1 MDGEPLILKYPLY
14 LIGQLPADASE
25 AYPGLQAWAVT
36 DTKRHPALM
45 LFTGSHLAERLIRL
59 TPIPG
64 HAISVDSPA
73 ILADI
78 IRRNRKNFS
87 LIMVDPDPVTRVG
100 RGYQVD
106 EFLRDLEK

>member
-14 LIGQLPADASE
+14 LIGQLPAETSE

-45 LFTGSHLAERLIRL
+45 VYTTAASAERSIRL

-64 HAISVDSPA
+64 HAINIDSPA
-73 ILADI
+73 MLADI
-78 IRRNRKNFS
+78 IRRNRAKFS
-87 LIMVDPDPVTRVG
+87 LVMVDPDPVTRVG
-100 RGYQVD
+100 RGWPVD
-106 EFLRDLEK
+106 EFLRDLER